1 MRKILALIG
10 IVVSIGLFPATTLA
24 ASAGQFFP
32 LVPCGASGQPRCT
45 PCHLFETADNLI
57 DFILFGVTGPVA
69 TFMIVIAGGMIM
81 LDGANLSTVAKGRE
95 LLYRTLIGVTI
106 ILFAW
111 VGTNTLIHALGRGT
125 VGDKWYEFSCPE
137 FLQGASQ
144 GGTVGG
150 GGSSSE
156 SIFEEPLNDPKPS
169 QGSPQQPNAA
179 LVAVEASMCSDRA
192 KLAAA
197 AGVPLVPRES
207 AALKAAIICLMQDP
221 VVKALTDQ
229 GQLYT
234 FGRSDPLCNFTR
246 GESVCV
252 KCNHARHSCHY
263 GGRTG
268 TDGAEAVDFNWN
280 GKWVLYDPANER
292 RVIIADRDASRLT
305 QAMIPGAIKVGGELA
320 LSQALLYSAAK
331 NKCAVNRPSYEPI
344 PGREHT
350 HVSTTACYG
359 K

>member
-10 IVVSIGLFPATTLA
+10 VVVSMGLFPATTLA
-24 ASAGQFFP
+24 AASGQFFP
-32 LVPCGASGQPRCT
+32 LVPCGATGQSPCT

-57 DFILFGVTGPVA
+57 DFVLFGVTGPVA

-81 LDGANLSTVAKGRE
+81 LDGANLSTVAKGKD

-125 VGDKWYEFSCPE
+125 VGDKWHEFSCPE

-144 GGTVGG
+144 QASTAGGG
-150 GGSSSE
+150 GGSA
-156 SIFEEPLNDPKPS
+156 FEEALSDPKPS
-169 QGSPQQPNAA
+169 QGSAQQPNAA
-179 LVAVEASMCSDRA
+179 LVAVEASMCTDRA

-197 AGVPLVPRES
+197 AGVPLAPRDS
-207 AALKAAIICLMQDP
+207 TALKAAIACLMQDP

-234 FGRSDPLCNFTR
+234 FGRSDPLCNLTR

-252 KCNHARHSCHY
+252 KCNHARYSCHY

-292 RVIIADRDASRLT
+292 RVIIADRDASKLT
-305 QAMIPGAIKVGGELA
+305 QTTIPGAVKSGGEQGLF
-320 LSQALLYSAAK
+320 QALLYSAAK
-331 NKCAVNRPSYEPI
+331 NGCAVNRPNFESN
-344 PGREHT
+344 HT
-350 HVSTTACYG
+350 HVSTTACSG